1 MFKTASDAIQ
11 FIESRIVK
19 SSFKS
24 YQEKLKK
31 YAIDTNFTRF
41 IHVTGTN
48 GKGSTVNYLS
58 HLLQQAHFRV
68 GTFTSPY
75 MVSYHDR
82 ICINDKPISDEDLL
96 AIVNQYYEMINNENL
111 SKFEIDVLIMLV
123 YFKKKKI
130 DYGIIEVGI
139 GGLNDKTNVIYS
151 IMSLITNVGYD
162 HMPSLGTTLQ
172 EVCRQKAGIIKENSI
187 ALTTVQELDLLNI
200 ISKVSN
206 EKKAQMIQVVLPKVT
221 RFPIQFNY
229 LGYQINLNNQA
240 LYQINNFCLA
250 LSALKSLEVPLTQE
264 QVNDAIKHSLW
275 PGRFEIINDRVIIDG
290 AHNINGIEA
299 LCKTLKAKNEPFT
312 IIFSALRD
320 KDYPLMIEKLSQHYL
335 VYLTVFEDERQI
347 DLDLL
352 KGYPYV
358 FKNFQDAYQSALALD
373 QKIIFT
379 GSLHFISEVRRFF
392 KTS

>member
-58 HLLQQAHFRV
+58 HLLQQADFRV

-82 ICINDKPISDEDLL
+82 ICINDMPISDEDLL
-96 AIVNQYYEMINNENL
+96 EIVNQYYEMINNENL

-172 EVCRQKAGIIKENSI
+172 EVCRQKAGIIKKNSI
-187 ALTTVQELDLLNI
+187 VLTTVEELDLLNI
-200 ISKVSN
+200 ISEVSN
-206 EKKAQMIQVVLPKVT
+206 EKNAKMVQVVLPEVHQ
-221 RFPIQFNY
+221 FPIQFDY
-229 LGYQINLNNQA
+229 LGYRINLNNQA

-250 LSALKSLEVPLTQE
+250 LSALKSLGVSLSQE
-264 QVNDAIKHSLW
+264 QVNDAINLSRW
-275 PGRFEIINDRVIIDG
+275 PGRFEMINDRVIIDG

-312 IIFSALRD
+312 IIFSALKD

-358 FKNFQDAYQSALALD
+358 FKNFQDACRSALALD
-373 QKIIFT
+373 QKIVFT

>member
-139 GGLNDKTNVIYS
+139 GGLNDKTNVIHS

-206 EKKAQMIQVVLPKVT
+206 EKKAHMIQVVLPKVT

-250 LSALKSLEVPLTQE
+250 LSALKLLEVPLTQE

-358 FKNFQDAYQSALALD
+358 FKNFRDAYRSALALD